1 MDYALTGLVYDLL
14 FLIVMIF
21 SIAAGWRRGFL
32 STLTL
37 LVGGVVAIV
46 GAVLL
51 SRMVG
56 PILYHDH
63 VGIAI
68 ARQVS
73 ESLAETGSDVTA
85 TLHGLTFL
93 PESVR
98 ESLVQAVQELNGE
111 AAPRIVELLEPI
123 VLPLIQAIL
132 FLVVCILVRW
142 LFRLLAW
149 ALRRCNVLPLVGGIN
164 RLLGGVLG
172 FGMGVINVWLA
183 SLVLWLAALLTDGS
197 FAFLSEQSLGLSYAY
212 RFLAGFNPFTIYY

>member
-197 FAFLSEQSLGLSYAY
+197 FAFLSEPALNLSHAY